1 MRIVEHRYHS
11 DNHGGLYILEDGRAV
26 YWLGQETP
34 VYVIDKNGVR
44 SVIENDGTD
53 ESVSFFAGLEEA
65 EKGLDSAPGRLLTK
79 IEEDIL
85 ELVVQ
90 GGIDALV
97 NGLNG

>member
-1 MRIVEHRYHS
+1 MRIVEHRYYS

-26 YWLGQETP
+26 YWLGPESR

-44 SVIENDGTD
+44 SVIEDDGTD

-65 EKGLDSAPGRLLTK
+65 EEDLDSAPGRLLTK

-85 ELVVQ
+85 KLVVQ
-90 GGIDALV
+90 GGIDALI